1 MSEIKD
7 MHDTTRQ
14 MITNILRKEI
24 DSSNTRGIYYVMYR
38 LDNWNLNVKD
48 WPEVEGWINDEK
60 TRIIRELLVNLRQG
74 GSGIGS
80 TNFTID
86 RLHKIG
92 IHWPELD
99 TIKKSIDADISI
111 SEGGDLSQARQNAMQ
126 NARRLS
132 SKLERLR
139 KAFDSPHSLDDTEA
153 AMSTMIDA
161 LYIMEGMRI
170 GYRDLVMPI
179 LDHHKGTLI
188 KILLIMIRER
198 GIGYWGV
205 NEIINELHRLSVS
218 WPELRVIDKS
228 IASHIDGI
236 AHPTHPPD
244 EVDEAIFKTE
254 DGMTVKQGKGNQ
266 LTENETDHFLTRS
279 IMQIQMLL
287 QHVKRDPKSRLYPF
301 ALLVKFE
308 RMVEEGSLTKEK
320 AAAALGKIKDDIIAY
335 FLSMIKKGN
344 NWEWRDAAK
353 SIDELKR
360 VGVDWPELDMIKR
373 GIKSSIPSVNENT
386 NDDSNDDHFAEDRQ
400 NIVDEVI
407 DAMTNGGSI
416 RTFREAKNAMQALD
430 REGEDMLA
438 DTMRRQKNSIIANLV
453 DMFFTSERRNVEAL
467 MQLID
472 YSPHNIPELSRL
484 PDSILPTVEKEF
496 DDRSHHQGLAK
507 TLEDVD
513 ALVENGF
520 NRDYL
525 MTDIG
530 EYKLSGFIRNYAV
543 GTLSSTKDLSRDLSA
558 MLEIGV
564 DRDELLPI
572 VEKRKVTIIK
582 SLLTGM
588 KNRNYH
594 DVNVFMEA
602 LDDLGVQWTELA
614 AVRKSLGSLNTLGES
629 NGENRIHPIVNMV
642 ADKIKAAID
651 RGDDH
656 GVGYAIQVLSRVDP
670 QQVYD
675 GLKRIAPDLARWFDK
690 MVKSSPSFALDEL
703 LRISYYMS
711 DLHPQVLKALDDHR
725 DDVLK
730 VLLSRLRHEGNE
742 RQVLQTVK
750 YLADQGLRWK
760 ELGVINRSL
769 IANERNQ

>member
-1 MSEIKD
+1 MPEVED
-7 MHDTTRQ
+7 LHDTTRQ
-14 MITNILRKEI
+14 MFINILRKEI
-24 DSSNTRGIYYVMYR
+24 DSSNSRGIYYVIYR
-38 LDNWNLNVKD
+38 MENWKLNVKD

-80 TNFTID
+80 TNFAVN

-111 SEGGDLSQARQNAMQ
+111 SEGGDLSQVGQNAMQ

-139 KAFDSPHSLDDTEA
+139 KAFDGPHPLDDDEA

-161 LYIMEGMRI
+161 LYIMEGMRVS
-170 GYRDLVMPI
+170 YRDLVMPI
-179 LDHHKGTLI
+179 LDHHKSTLI
-188 KILLIMIRER
+188 KTLLIMIREK

-205 NEIINELHRLSVS
+205 NEIVNELHRFAVS

-228 IASHIDGI
+228 IASHIDSI
-236 AHPTHPPD
+236 AHPAHPPD

-254 DGMTVKQGKGNQ
+254 DGMTVKQGKGKQ

-308 RMVEEGSLTKEK
+308 RMIGEGSLTKDN
-320 AAAALGKIKDDIIAY
+320 AAEALGKIKDEILIH
-335 FLSMIKKGN
+335 FLSTIKTGA
-344 NWEWRDAAK
+344 NWDWLDMSR

-360 VGVDWPELDMIKR
+360 VGVDWPELDVIKH
-373 GIKSSIPSVNENT
+373 GIKSNMPGVNEN
-386 NDDSNDDHFAEDRQ
+386 DDGEETRLANERQ
-400 NIVDEVI
+400 EIIDEVV
-407 DAMTNGGSI
+407 DAMTNGGSA
-416 RTFREAKNAMQALD
+416 RTFREAKDAMQTLD
-430 REGEDMLA
+430 RDGEDMLA
-438 DTMRRQKNSIIANLV
+438 DEMKRQKNSIMANLI
-453 DMFFTSERRNVEAL
+453 DMFFTAEHRDLDAL
-467 MQLID
+467 IHLIEL
-472 YSPHNIPELSRL
+472 SPTFIPEFSRL
-484 PDSILPTVEKEF
+484 PDSIFPAVEKEF
-496 DDRSHHQGLAK
+496 DEKSHMQGLAK

-520 NRDYL
+520 NRDHL
-525 MTDIG
+525 MADVM
-530 EYKLSGFIRNYAV
+530 EYKLSGFVRNYA
-543 GTLSSTKDLSRDLSA
+543 SNAFSRASDLGADLSA

-564 DRDELLPI
+564 ERDELMPI
-572 VEKRKVTIIK
+572 VEKRRTTIIK
-582 SLLTGM
+582 ALLVSM
-588 KNRNYH
+588 KNRNYR
-594 DVNVFMEA
+594 DVNVLMSA
-602 LDDLGVQWTELA
+602 LDDLGAQWTEMA
-614 AVRKSLGSLNTLGES
+614 AIRKSLGSLHTLGES
-629 NGENRIHPIVNMV
+629 DGGSKPHPIVNMV
-642 ADKIKAAID
+642 ADKIKDAID
-651 RGDDH
+651 RDDIH

-675 GLKRIAPDLARWFDK
+675 GMKRIAPDLARWFDGLF
-690 MVKSSPSFALDEL
+690 KSNPVFALDEL
-703 LRISYYMS
+703 LRVTDYMS
-711 DLHPQVLKALDDHR
+711 GFYPEVRYTLDDHK

-730 VLLSRLRHEGNE
+730 VLLSKLRRQGYE
-742 RQVLQTVK
+742 REVLHTVK
-750 YLADQGLRWK
+750 YLTNQGLEWK

-769 IANERNQ
+769 SLDGKK